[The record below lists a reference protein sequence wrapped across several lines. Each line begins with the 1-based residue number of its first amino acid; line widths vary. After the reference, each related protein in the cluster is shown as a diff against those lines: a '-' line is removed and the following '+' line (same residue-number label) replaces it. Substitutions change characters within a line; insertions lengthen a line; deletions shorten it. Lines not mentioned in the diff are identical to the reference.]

1 MTKALDILPIKASG
15 SHYEIGYAVGRAA
28 KKLFEKSLVAY
39 RAALPLEGLKE
50 PFRLDQQYLQAA
62 LETFPHLVEELQ
74 GMADGAKLD
83 FRELFFL
90 NALEEALDS
99 NHRQACTSIGLTTPE
114 GTWLGHNED
123 WYAFDAE
130 AVIAIMAR
138 PHGKPAFIS
147 ITAAP
152 FMTAVGVNEAGL
164 AQGVNSVDSLDTRPG
179 VPRMFSARAVLEAA
193 TIDEAIK
200 LATAAKR
207 AGGYNHLLVHA
218 GGSCGNLETTAT
230 DFDYMPAER
239 VVFHSNHYLS
249 SRLEKMAV
257 GATKHSLSRYSRLR
271 ELEETFLEP
280 LAVRKVIARALS
292 DHHNSPYSICR
303 HKAEQDDG
311 SATIF
316 SVIFEPATFKIYAVA
331 GNPCRGNYRQLQF

>member
-1 MTKALDILPIKASG
+1 MTKALNILPIKASG
-15 SHYEIGYAVGRAA
+15 SHYDIGYTVGRAA
-28 KKLFEKSLVAY
+28 KKLLEKSLVAY
-39 RAALPLEGLKE
+39 RTALPLDGWKG
-50 PFRLDQQYLQAA
+50 PFRIDQQYLEAA
-62 LETFPHLVEELQ
+62 LDTFPHLVEELQ

-83 FRELFFL
+83 FRELFFF
-90 NALEEALDS
+90 NALEEALDL
-99 NHRQACTSIGLTTPE
+99 NHRQFCTSIGFTAPD
-114 GTWLGHNED
+114 GAWLGHNED

-130 AVIAIMAR
+130 AVIVIMAR
-138 PHGKPAFIS
+138 PLGKPSFIS
-147 ITAAP
+147 VTAAP
-152 FMTAVGVNEAGL
+152 FLAAVGMNETGL

-193 TIDEAIK
+193 TIDEAIE
-200 LATAAKR
+200 LATAGKR

-218 GGSCGNLETTAT
+218 DGSCGNLETTAT
-230 DFDYMPAER
+230 GFDYMPAER

-257 GATKHSLSRYSRLR
+257 GATEHSLSRYNRLR
-271 ELEETFLEP
+271 ELKEAFLES
-280 LAVRKVIARALS
+280 LTGQSLIVRTLS

-316 SVIFEPATFKIYAVA
+316 SVIFEPATFKVYAVA
-331 GNPCRGNYRQLQF
+331 GNPCRGGYRQLQF